1 MKTIK
6 ILIVDDHPIFSFGL
20 GQIFQSMFCEP
31 KILYCSSVKS
41 AQAITD
47 EHLDLD
53 WIFLDLSLTDTNG
66 IALVHYCQSQKY
78 LCPIIVVSASDDANM
93 LSQCIEAGVNG
104 MMSKN
109 ANSLA
114 IEACL
119 SQIRQKSFYIQPN
132 IQSIISSQSIEPSI
146 SLSSRQR
153 EVLLLISEGYNNK
166 EISNILNIAIGT
178 VKKHV
183 SLVMQLFSA
192 DNRTHCAA
200 EAKRQGI
207 IF

>member
-1 MKTIK
+1 MKTTK

-20 GQIFQSMFCEP
+20 SQVLQSIFYES
-31 KILYCSSVKS
+31 KILFSSSVKS

-47 EHLDLD
+47 QNLDLD
-53 WIFLDLSLTDTNG
+53 WIFLDLNLTDTNG
-66 IALVHYCQSQKY
+66 LALAHYCHSQKY
-78 LCPIIVVSASDDANM
+78 LCPIVIVSASEDASM
-93 LSQCIEAGVNG
+93 LTKCIEAGVNG
-104 MMSKN
+104 IMSKN
-109 ANSLA
+109 ANLLA
-114 IEACL
+114 IKSCL
-119 SQIRQKSFYIQPN
+119 NQIRQKSFYIQPN

-146 SLSSRQR
+146 SLSNRQR

-183 SLVMQLFSA
+183 SLVMQLFCA

>member
-1 MKTIK
+1 MKKIK

-20 GQIFQSMFCEP
+20 GQILQSIFFEP
-31 KILYCSSVKS
+31 NILYCSSVIS

-47 EHLDLD
+47 ENLDLD
-53 WIFLDLSLTDTNG
+53 WIFLDLNLTDTNG
-66 IALVHYCQSQKY
+66 IALVHYCHSQKY
-78 LCPIIVVSASDDANM
+78 LCPIVIISASDDANI
-93 LSQCIEAGVNG
+93 LTKCIEDGVNG
-104 MMSKN
+104 IMSKN
-109 ANSLA
+109 ASA
-114 IEACL
+114 ITIEFCL
-119 SQIRQKSFYIQPN
+119 NQIRQKSFYIQPS
-132 IQSIISSQSIEPSI
+132 IQTIISSQSSDHLIP
-146 SLSSRQR
+146 LSNRQK
-153 EVLLLISEGYNNK
+153 EVLLLISEGYTNK

-192 DNRTHCAA
+192 DNRTHCTA